1 MITACVV
8 YRNEPILFKDNALR
22 FSIKSPYF
30 SMNSQITQESK
41 IYRNILNI
49 VFLSLPGEKN
59 MKGRTTCPK
68 CKHEFVLDAPDDS
81 GKVKVVC
88 PNCGN
93 KFTIQPTS
101 CDSKSE
107 DECFWEEHGEPRKT
121 ILSAIKR
128 RTNKPTIA
136 AVLLISVFAIG
147 ITSAAFSDTF
157 IETPLDVLANVGM
170 TGSVDLIV
178 LDQSNNS
185 LEEVS
190 ITIDG
195 KSTDTDKN
203 GSYSVE
209 NISLGLKKVEVSLT
223 DYKKVTLEILVVPFI
238 TSYHEIIMENGNDE
252 KYIPFDTIGCSI
264 IIVIFSVFALLAAVM
279 SLKRQHIDV
288 AVVGSI
294 LGIFSFGFLMIG
306 SIISVIALIII
317 LKSRDE
323 FENGKKGKVF

>member
-1 MITACVV
+1 MQPVSPA
-8 YRNEPILFKDNALR
+8 NP
-22 FSIKSPYF
+22 PYF
-30 SMNSQITQESK
+30 SMNSQITKEVE

-49 VFLSLPGEKN
+49 VCLSLHGEKD
-59 MKGRTTCPK
+59 MKGRTACPK

-81 GKVKVVC
+81 EKCEVVC
-88 PNCGN
+88 PNCGD

-121 ILSAIKR
+121 ILSAIKT

-147 ITSAAFSDTF
+147 ITSVAFSDAF

-170 TGSVDLIV
+170 TGSVDLLL
-178 LDQSNNS
+178 LDQLNNS
-185 LEEVS
+185 LGNVS
-190 ITIDG
+190 IIIDG
-195 KSTDTDKN
+195 TSTTTDEN
-203 GSYSVE
+203 GSYSAE
-209 NISLGLKKVEVSLT
+209 NISLGIKKVEVSLT
-223 DYKKVTLEILVVPFI
+223 GYKTLIREILVVPFI
-238 TSYHEIIMENGNDE
+238 TSSHEIIIEDGNGE

-264 IIVIFSVFALLAAVM
+264 VLVIFSVFALLAAVM
-279 SLKRQHIDV
+279 SLKRQHFDV

-306 SIISVIALIII
+306 SIISIIALIII
-317 LKSRDE
+317 LRSRDE
-323 FENGKKGKVF
+323 FENGQKGKVF